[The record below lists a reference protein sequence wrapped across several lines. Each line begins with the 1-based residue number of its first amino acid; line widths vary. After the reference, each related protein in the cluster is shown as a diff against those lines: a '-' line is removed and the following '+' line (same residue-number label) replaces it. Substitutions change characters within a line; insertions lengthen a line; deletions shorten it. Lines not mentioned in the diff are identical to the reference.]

1 MARRHPETQ
10 HYFHIVDKSPWPL
23 YVSFSLL
30 ALTSGA
36 VIWFHYESS
45 SNTLLLGLF
54 STILNVS
61 LWWRDVVREGTFEG
75 QHTSVV
81 QKGLRIGFILFI
93 VSEIMF
99 FFAFFWAFFNSSLA
113 PGIELGCLWPPELI
127 KPFNPWSVPLLNTL
141 LLVLSGVTI
150 TYAHYSL
157 ITKSNGIP
165 VKSMMKPNDNFTKYL
180 NRNGNLNN
188 IKLIVTKLNS
198 FKDVNLYSYKET
210 KIAFLFTLF
219 LGFLFTLC
227 QIMEYFEAPF
237 SISDGVYGTTFFM
250 LTGFHGFHVI
260 IGATFITVCF
270 FRFLAHHFTTKHH
283 LGFEF
288 AAWYWH
294 FVDVVWLFLFLILYV
309 WGGYAPI
316 SIYLR
321 DIDLSTIELE

>member
-10 HYFHIVDKSPWPL
+10 HYFHIVDRSPWPL

-36 VIWFHYESS
+36 VTWFHYESS

-113 PGIELGCLWPPELI
+113 PGIELGCIWPPELI

-150 TYAHYSL
+150 TYAHYAL
-157 ITKSNGIP
+157 ITKSNGETL
-165 VKSMMKPNDNFTKYL
+165 K
-180 NRNGNLNN
+180 
-188 IKLIVTKLNS
+188 
-198 FKDVNLYSYKET
+198 LYSYKET

-309 WGGYAPI
+309 WGGYTPI
-316 SIYLR
+316 SI
-321 DIDLSTIELE
+321 

>member
-10 HYFHIVDKSPWPL
+10 HYFHIVDRSPWPL

-36 VIWFHYESS
+36 VTWFHYESS

-113 PGIELGCLWPPELI
+113 PGIELGCIWPPELI

-150 TYAHYSL
+150 TYAHYAL
-157 ITKSNGIP
+157 ITKSNGE
-165 VKSMMKPNDNFTKYL
+165 
-180 NRNGNLNN
+180 NL
-188 IKLIVTKLNS
+188 K
-198 FKDVNLYSYKET
+198 LYSYKET

-309 WGGYAPI
+309 WGGYTPI
-316 SIYLR
+316 SI
-321 DIDLSTIELE
+321 

>member
-99 FFAFFWAFFNSSLA
+99 FF
-113 PGIELGCLWPPELI
+113 C
-127 KPFNPWSVPLLNTL
+127 V
-141 LLVLSGVTI
+141 
-150 TYAHYSL
+150 
-157 ITKSNGIP
+157 
-165 VKSMMKPNDNFTKYL
+165 
-180 NRNGNLNN
+180 
-188 IKLIVTKLNS
+188 
-198 FKDVNLYSYKET
+198 
-210 KIAFLFTLF
+210 F
-219 LGFLFTLC
+219 LGIF
-227 QIMEYFEAPF
+227 
-237 SISDGVYGTTFFM
+237 
-250 LTGFHGFHVI
+250 
-260 IGATFITVCF
+260 
-270 FRFLAHHFTTKHH
+270 
-283 LGFEF
+283 
-288 AAWYWH
+288 
-294 FVDVVWLFLFLILYV
+294 
-309 WGGYAPI
+309 
-316 SIYLR
+316 
-321 DIDLSTIELE
+321 

>member
-1 MARRHPETQ
+1 MAKRHPETQ
-10 HYFHIVDKSPWPL
+10 HYFHIVDRSPWPL

-36 VIWFHYESS
+36 VTWFHYESS

-113 PGIELGCLWPPELI
+113 PGIELGCIWPPELI

-150 TYAHYSL
+150 TYAHYAL
-157 ITKSNGIP
+157 ITKSNGETL
-165 VKSMMKPNDNFTKYL
+165 K
-180 NRNGNLNN
+180 
-188 IKLIVTKLNS
+188 
-198 FKDVNLYSYKET
+198 LYSYKET

-260 IGATFITVCF
+260 IGATFISVCF

-309 WGGYAPI
+309 WGGYTPI
-316 SIYLR
+316 SI
-321 DIDLSTIELE
+321 